1 MRNFWTTSLAILMFP
16 FIGLSQTQFETDSTI
31 IRSIYSEVLDNGE
44 CYENLR
50 VLCKDIGARLSGSE
64 EADRAIEWGKELL
77 ESYGLENVHLQD
89 VEVPHWT
96 RGEIEEG
103 WFNSK
108 GVDFPTKICALG
120 GSVGSNGPITG
131 EVVEVKTFE
140 DLAELGKEKVE
151 GKIVFFNKAM
161 DPVLINTGAAY
172 GGAYYQRGKGAS
184 EAAKY
189 GAIGC
194 VIRSL
199 THALDTF
206 PHTGGMGYVEDVRR
220 IPAAALSTVDART
233 LSHAL
238 KLDSELLYT
247 LNLSC
252 EKFENKI
259 QANVIGEIPGT
270 EFPDQYIVVGGHLD
284 SWDIGEGAHDDGAG
298 IVQSIEVL
306 RTMKSLGI
314 ELKRTLRVVL
324 YINEENGNNGGKT
337 YAAEAKE
344 SDMYHFAAIESD
356 AGGFTPRG
364 FRFDGQDH
372 HYAEFKSWGDLFD
385 PYNIH
390 IFRRGHT
397 GVDIGPLKDGRV
409 ALFGLVPDNQRYFD
423 FHHSDNDR
431 FENVNKRELE
441 LGAATVASLVY
452 LIDSHLIP

>member
-1 MRNFWTTSLAILMFP
+1 MRRVQFILITVLALPILVC
-16 FIGLSQTQFETDSTI
+16 SQTQHETDSTV
-31 IRSIYSEVLDNGE
+31 IRSIYTEVLANGE
-44 CYENLR
+44 CYENLE
-50 VLCKDIGARLSGSE
+50 VLCKDIGARLSGSK
-64 EADRAIEWGKELL
+64 EADKAITWGKALL
-77 ESYGLENVHLQD
+77 EEYGFKNVHLQD
-89 VEVPHWT
+89 VEVPHWS
-96 RGEIEEG
+96 RGDIEEG
-103 WFNSK
+103 WIESK
-108 GVDFPTKICALG
+108 GEKHPTKICALG
-120 GSVGSNGPITG
+120 GSVGSGGPISG
-131 EVVEVKTFE
+131 QVVEVKTFE
-140 DLAELGKEKVE
+140 DLEVLGREKVE

-184 EAAKY
+184 ESAKY

-194 VIRSL
+194 IIRSL

-206 PHTGGMGYVEDVRR
+206 PHTGGMSYEDGVKR
-220 IPAAALSTVDART
+220 IPAAALSTVDARK
-233 LSHAL
+233 LSKSL
-238 KLDSELLYT
+238 KQDPELKYMLH
-247 LNLSC
+247 LSC
-252 EKFENKI
+252 VKYENKI

-306 RTMKSLGI
+306 RTMQALGI
-314 ELKRTLRVVL
+314 KLKRTLRVVL

-337 YAAEAKE
+337 YAERAKQSE
-344 SDMYHFAAIESD
+344 MYHFAAIESD

-372 HYAEFKSWGDLFD
+372 HYSTFKTWSDLFD

-409 ALFGLVPDNQRYFD
+409 ALFGLVPDSQRYFD

>member
-1 MRNFWTTSLAILMFP
+1 MRRFQSILVAILALPIVGF
-16 FIGLSQTQFETDSTI
+16 SQTQHEIDSTV
-31 IRSIYSEVLDNGE
+31 IRSIYSEVLANGE
-44 CYENLR
+44 CYQNLE
-50 VLCKDIGARLSGSE
+50 VLCKDIGARLSGSV
-64 EADRAIEWGKELL
+64 EADKAILWGKALL
-77 ESYGLENVHLQD
+77 ESYGFENVHLQD

-96 RGEIEEG
+96 RGDIEEG
-103 WFNSK
+103 WFESQ
-108 GVDFPTKICALG
+108 GEHFPTKICALG
-120 GSVGSNGPITG
+120 GSVGSEGPITG
-131 EVVEVKTFE
+131 QVVEVKTFE
-140 DLAELGKEKVE
+140 DLEALGRENVE
-151 GKIVFFNKAM
+151 GKIVFFNRAM

-184 EAAKY
+184 ESAKY

-206 PHTGGMGYVEDVRR
+206 PHTGGMSYEDGVGQ
-220 IPAAALSTVDART
+220 IPAAALSTVDARK

-238 KLDSELLYT
+238 KKDPTLEYT

-252 EKFENKI
+252 VKFANKI

-270 EFPDQYIVVGGHLD
+270 EFPEQYIVVGAHLD

-337 YAAEAKE
+337 YAKRAKE
-344 SDMYHFAAIESD
+344 SEMYHFAAIESD

-372 HYAEFKSWGDLFD
+372 QYSTFKSWSNLFD

-409 ALFGLVPDNQRYFD
+409 ALFGLVPDGQRYFD

-441 LGAATVASLVY
+441 LGAATVTSLVY

>member
-1 MRNFWTTSLAILMFP
+1 MRRVQFILITVLAIPILVC
-16 FIGLSQTQFETDSTI
+16 SQTQHETDSTV
-31 IRSIYSEVLDNGE
+31 IRSIYTEVLANGE
-44 CYENLR
+44 CYENLE
-50 VLCKDIGARLSGSE
+50 VLCKDIGARLSGSK
-64 EADRAIEWGKELL
+64 EADKAIAWGKTLL
-77 ESYGLENVHLQD
+77 EEYGFKNVHLQD
-89 VEVPHWT
+89 VEVPHWS
-96 RGEIEEG
+96 RGDIEEG
-103 WFNSK
+103 WFESK
-108 GVDFPTKICALG
+108 GEKHPTKICALG
-120 GSVGSNGPITG
+120 GSVGSGGPISG
-131 EVVEVKTFE
+131 QVVEVKTFE
-140 DLAELGKEKVE
+140 DLEVLGREKVE

-184 EAAKY
+184 ESAKY

-194 VIRSL
+194 IIRSL

-206 PHTGGMGYVEDVRR
+206 PHTGGMSYEDGVKR
-220 IPAAALSTVDART
+220 IPAAALSTVDARK
-233 LSHAL
+233 LSKSL
-238 KLDSELLYT
+238 KQDPELKYM

-252 EKFENKI
+252 VKYENKI

-306 RTMKSLGI
+306 RTMQALGI
-314 ELKRTLRVVL
+314 KLKRTLRVVL

-337 YAAEAKE
+337 YAERAKQSE
-344 SDMYHFAAIESD
+344 MYHFAAIESD

-372 HYAEFKSWGDLFD
+372 HYSTFKTWSDLFD

-409 ALFGLVPDNQRYFD
+409 ALFGLVPDSQRYFD